1 MLLFHRRWNSGRN
14 AALLVT
20 ALCVA
25 AVLCG
30 SVTASG
36 SSPLAASMETLAGG
50 AASPCSDF
58 MNGFALGMGIGALF
72 GCVWCIAGGLVAK
85 GVSMFC

>member
-1 MLLFHRRWNSGRN
+1 MSVHQRWNSGFSP
-14 AALLVT
+14 ALLI
-20 ALCVA
+20 AVA
-25 AVLCG
+25 CIAAILCG
-30 SVTASG
+30 SVMASG
-36 SSPLAASMETLAGG
+36 SSPLAPSMETLAGG